1 MEIKNISK
9 YCKVVDLEDIK
20 ANDYNLNI
28 TRYIDSFDGEEDF
41 DLKIEKRDID
51 KLETDREKLKRE
63 IDRSFGEIKV

>member
-1 MEIKNISK
+1 M
-9 YCKVVDLEDIK
+9 EDIK

-51 KLETDREKLKRE
+51 KLETDKEKLKRE
-63 IDRSFGEIKV
+63 IDRSFGEIRV